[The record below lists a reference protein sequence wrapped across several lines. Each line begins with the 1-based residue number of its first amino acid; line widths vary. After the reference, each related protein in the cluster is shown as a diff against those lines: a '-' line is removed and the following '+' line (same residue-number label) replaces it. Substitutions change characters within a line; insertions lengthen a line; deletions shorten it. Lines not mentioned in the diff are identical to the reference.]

1 MKHYNYFVKLQF
13 SEWFFAGFLLF
24 FTSLS
29 QAAFTGP
36 GSNKNQGSY
45 TGPGPNNTQGSY
57 TGPGSNMSQGSYT
70 GPDSNTGATTV
81 ADILK
86 MPRDDMR
93 VLLIGNLV
101 RKIGHETYMF
111 SDGTGEIRVDIDDED
126 FPTQPVQADTRVEI
140 MGEVDMDHR
149 SDPGVD
155 VKWIRIAR

>member
-1 MKHYNYFVKLQF
+1 MKHYKSFVKLQF

-24 FTSLS
+24 VASLS

-36 GSNKNQGSY
+36 DSNKNQGSY
-45 TGPGPNNTQGSY
+45 TGQ
-57 TGPGSNMSQGSYT
+57 GSNMSQGSYT
-70 GPDSNTGATTV
+70 GSGSSTGTTTV

-93 VLLIGNLV
+93 VLLTGNLV

-126 FPTQPVQADTRVEI
+126 FPAQPVQADTRVEI